1 MINYTWTDEDVKLV
15 EKFIE
20 LKNKGY
26 YADGAQLTQIYNRVL
41 NKRVN
46 PTNCGSCIRQRI
58 MELESALNHFKEK
71 MKNESDKNDNLITTP
86 QENNN
91 AADAS
96 TGKEKEDMKERM
108 KKVRAAR
115 KKNK

>member
-1 MINYTWTDEDVKLV
+1 MNEITWTNDDVKLV
-15 EKFIE
+15 EKFIQISRRGFYVNGQE
-20 LKNKGY
+20 LTN
-26 YADGAQLTQIYNRVL
+26 TYNRILHKNRGV
-41 NKRVN
+41 
-46 PTNCGSCIRQRI
+46 TNCGACLKQ
-58 MELESALNHFKEK
+58 MVNELESALNNFKEK